1 MTDKTS
7 IVKQQTASE
16 VIAQKKEDAKPDKQI
31 TITFNDGKWTTKMSG
46 RLTQREIIRTRRMI
60 RVEYRH
66 HLREMKRK
74 DIENAKVL

>member
-1 MTDKTS
+1 MTDTKTLIKPKPEVKTE
-7 IVKQQTASE
+7 IVVPEKS
-16 VIAQKKEDAKPDKQI
+16 I
-31 TITFNDGKWTTKMSG
+31 TIVFVEGKWTTKMSG